1 MREGT
6 EQFLHPRRCFRACS
20 KQSLTWLFVRVE
32 HGSFHHAPLST
43 SEEPFGLEQYR
54 VSDWSL
60 ELTITHRP
68 CQLIAFD
75 THSLFLY
82 LYTVRFLLVRFD
94 PLLLSIMVQ
103 QLYKIFI
110 RNLPWTVSSHELRT
124 YFSQFGYVMRAS
136 VLYNNDTGL
145 SRGFG
150 YVDFNKRETF
160 ETVMSQPQHL
170 LEGQRL
176 RIEESTSKRRANSRD
191 DGPFGNF
198 NQRSNGEKK
207 DEQL

>member
-1 MREGT
+1 
-6 EQFLHPRRCFRACS
+6 
-20 KQSLTWLFVRVE
+20 
-32 HGSFHHAPLST
+32 
-43 SEEPFGLEQYR
+43 
-54 VSDWSL
+54 
-60 ELTITHRP
+60 
-68 CQLIAFD
+68 
-75 THSLFLY
+75 
-82 LYTVRFLLVRFD
+82 
-94 PLLLSIMVQ
+94 MVH
-103 QLYKIFI
+103 QLYKVFI

-124 YFSQFGYVMRAS
+124 YFSQFGYVTRAS

-191 DGPFGNF
+191 DGAFVNF
-198 NQRSNGEKK
+198 NQRSSNSEKK
-207 DEQL
+207 DDKSSVQKGEQL